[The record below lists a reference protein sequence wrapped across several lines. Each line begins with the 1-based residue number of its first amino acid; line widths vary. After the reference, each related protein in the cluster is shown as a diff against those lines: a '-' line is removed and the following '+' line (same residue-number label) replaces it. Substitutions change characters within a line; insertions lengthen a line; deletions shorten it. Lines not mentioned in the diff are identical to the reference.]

1 MKRRLCFATLWSLA
15 SIGVTSA
22 QTTWYVDAAAAG
34 PGNGTASTP
43 YRKIKF
49 ALQQANVVAG
59 DTLLVAPGSYPDAFS
74 TNKPVT
80 IRSSGG
86 PERTTIGPD
95 PAQYTVSISTPSLNP
110 GTVLEGFTVYGS
122 VRGNDAT
129 VRRCIVVGDGGPY
142 GTGFAAI
149 DFIEVDHCT
158 VVGFAQG
165 GGGIVHGATVHWH
178 NSIVWGNSFDLAEGY
193 PDYTWWETD
202 YVFGPSGL
210 GPPGFFDQNG
220 HDFHLLANSPCRDAG
235 DPASPL
241 DPDGTR
247 TDMGALTFDASY
259 APFTVYC
266 TAKTNS
272 QGCVPAISATHS
284 ASLSSAGAFRIEC
297 TQELNQKLGFLFYG
311 FAGQNTPYQGGYL
324 CVQPPTKRTL
334 VQNSGGNVG
343 PDDCSGAFAFD
354 FNALLQSGADP
365 ALDLGVEVYCQYWA
379 RDPTSSSFSNR
390 SDALHFTVQI

>member
-1 MKRRLCFATLWSLA
+1 MNRRFGIALFASLA
-15 SIGVTSA
+15 LIGETSA
-22 QTTWYVDAAAAG
+22 QTIWYVDAMAAG

-43 YRKIKF
+43 YRTIKY

-59 DTLLVAPGSYPDAFS
+59 DTLLVGPGSYPAAFS
-74 TNKPVT
+74 TNKMVA
-80 IRSSGG
+80 IRSVGG
-86 PERTTIGPD
+86 PERTTIGPNL
-95 PAQYTVSISTPSLNP
+95 AQYAVSISTPSLNP
-110 GTVLEGFTVYGS
+110 GTVLEGFTVYGA

-129 VRRCIVVGDGGPY
+129 IRRCIVVGPGSVGL
-142 GTGFAAI
+142 AAI
-149 DFIEVDHCT
+149 DFIEADHCT
-158 VVGFAQG
+158 VVGFAVG
-165 GGGIVHGATVHWH
+165 AAGIVHGGTVHAH
-178 NSIVWGNSFDLAEGY
+178 NTIVYGNDFDVSEGY

-202 YVFGPSGL
+202 YVFGTSGL
-210 GPPGFFDQNG
+210 GPPGFFDQDG
-220 HDFHLLANSPCRDAG
+220 HDFHLLANSPCRDTG

-247 TDMGALTFDASY
+247 TDMGALTFDPSY

-284 ASLSSAGAFRIEC
+284 ASLSSGPFWIEC

-343 PDDCSGAFAFD
+343 PDDCSGTFAFE
-354 FNALLQSGADP
+354 FNALLQSGSDP
-365 ALDLGVEVYCQYWA
+365 ALDLGAEVYCQYWS

-390 SDALHFTVQI
+390 SDALHFTIQI